1 MTKFFENLLS
11 SLKTTIYGREM
22 RQLIHDAFK
31 EIGETMLTP
40 SEVDSS
46 TSIGILQRNGT
57 DIYPKTVPEAIMD
70 VSGENAGKSL
80 VFGDDG
86 KVHPSDTAG
95 LTQEDKEL
103 ILSLFDKASY
113 FTDEADAVLTKLR
126 NKWTGG

>member
-31 EIGETMLTP
+31 EIAETILTP
-40 SEVDSS
+40 AEVDSS
-46 TSIGILQRNGT
+46 TSIGVLQQNGT
-57 DIYPKTVPEAIMD
+57 NIYPKTVPEAIMD
-70 VSGENAGKSL
+70 VSGDNAGKSL

-86 KVHPSDTAG
+86 KVHPSDTPE

-103 ILSLFDKASY
+103 ILSLLENAVYLS
-113 FTDEADAVLTKLR
+113 ADAKTKYATLHD
-126 NKWTGG
+126 KWMKG